1 MVSSKKRSS
10 NSPSSKLEKMKVN
23 KKQLK
28 GSSSSKKNKGAK
40 DKGCLALIRKKAK
53 GGGVKMEYSLVD
65 KNTLAMR
72 RAQKIQ
78 AQLAPGFPSLVKF
91 MLRSH
96 VTGGYWLG
104 LPKSF
109 CTHLPKHDATIILVD
124 GDDKEWEIKYLVEK
138 SGFSGGWRGFSI
150 AHNLIPG
157 DVLIYQLVESC
168 KFQVYI
174 VRENDSTDDDFA
186 AISLLNLRHQ
196 PLATEKQ
203 QPFPELTRQGET
215 KVNQESSMSEH
226 GPTPSHV
233 SANASDEDEDE
244 GLRLADSAPDF
255 SQAKDFKSF
264 CIFANGLIIDSEIP
278 RDLRAKYYQL
288 CRTQNSYLHQH
299 LIEGL
304 NYKLIAGI
312 ISETVNIADAIR
324 ASKLTAPGCQHLEA
338 WDTTLKGFECL
349 GMGVQFLRERLQK
362 LISLSYESSE
372 NAASKRRERRTVLKD
387 ELKDLRS
394 KMSKMK
400 EAMQSLDDEIEL
412 YSQKDRVETMF
423 RDVATAPW

>member
-1 MVSSKKRSS
+1 
-10 NSPSSKLEKMKVN
+10 MKVN

-53 GGGVKMEYSLVD
+53 GGGVKRERSTVD
-65 KNTLAMR
+65 KNSLAMT
-72 RAQKIQ
+72 RAQMIQ

-91 MLRSH
+91 MLHSH

-124 GDDKEWEIKYLVEK
+124 GDDKEWETKYLVEK

-157 DVLIYQLVESC
+157 DVLVFQRVESC

-174 VRENDSTDDDFA
+174 VRENDSTDDDFV

-196 PLATEKQ
+196 PLAIEKQ
-203 QPFPELTRQGET
+203 QSFPELTSRGEA
-215 KVNQESSMSEH
+215 KVSEESSISEH

-233 SANASDEDEDE
+233 SDNASNEDEDGNG

-288 CRTQNSYLHQH
+288 CQTQNAYLHQH

-324 ASKLTAPGCQHLEA
+324 VSKLTMTPGCHHLEA

-349 GMGVQFLRERLQK
+349 GMGVQFLRERLEK

-372 NAASKRRERRTVLKD
+372 DAASKRRERRAVLKD

-412 YSQKDRVETMF
+412 YSQKDRVEMMF